1 MAKAGSQQLGYIK
14 ILDER
19 CKGCELCIPACPVE
33 IIRLEPRVNS
43 KGYNLVGVE
52 DMTKCI
58 ACNLCAWICP
68 DRAIEV
74 YRFKRTVEG
83 GARAV

>member
-1 MAKAGSQQLGYIK
+1 MSRQTQLGYIK

-33 IIRLEPRVNS
+33 IIRLEARVNS
-43 KGYNLVGVE
+43 HGYNLVGVE
-52 DMTKCI
+52 DMAKCI

-74 YRFKRTVEG
+74 YRFKKLREVVTH
-83 GARAV
+83 AS